1 MTEID
6 ILNRVQDVLRDVL
19 QQPDLV
25 VTRDSSAADV
35 KGWDSL
41 AHVEFIWNVQQEFSV
56 RFALGELQDLKNV
69 GHLVDLV
76 AKKTAAKG

>member
-1 MTEID
+1 MTENN
-6 ILNRVQDVLRDVL
+6 ILGRVQDVLRDVL
-19 QQPDLV
+19 QQPNLV
-25 VTRDSSAADV
+25 ITRDSSAATV

-41 AHVEFIWNVQQEFSV
+41 AHVDFIWNVQQEFGV

-76 AKKTAAKG
+76 GQKLAVKG